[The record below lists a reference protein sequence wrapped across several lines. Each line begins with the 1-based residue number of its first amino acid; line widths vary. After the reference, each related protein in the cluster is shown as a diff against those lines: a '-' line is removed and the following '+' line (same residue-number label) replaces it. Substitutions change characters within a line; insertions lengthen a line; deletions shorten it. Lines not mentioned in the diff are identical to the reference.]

1 MLDRFFKKFQK
12 EVGIDLGTANTLVYV
27 KDRGIII
34 NEPSIVA
41 INTRTDQILA
51 VGNEAKTML
60 GKTPTHIVTTRPL
73 TNGIISDFEVA
84 EKMLR
89 YFMDKIY
96 AEAKLNFLSRP
107 KVVIGAPV
115 NITEVERKAI
125 ADAVRNAGAREV
137 WIVEEPMAAAIGA
150 RLPATEPVGN
160 MIVEI
165 GGGTTEIAVITLSG
179 IATKKS
185 IKVAGDEFNRNIIQY
200 ARDVFKIL
208 IGEKQAEEIKIAIG
222 SAVEMAERM
231 EFPMR
236 GRDLVTGLPREVMI
250 NDAEVRE
257 SISKSL
263 KIIVDNIK
271 TLLEITPPELVADIH
286 DRGIILS
293 GGGALLRGIDYLI
306 AKNLEIPVRITDD
319 PLTSVVRGTGRD
331 VERPDRAG
339 HPARRGYFSEAEGA
353 SVVSGNWWRCINCLA
368 AFSVLYDSNQKPSL
382 PITSTEY
389 NHSPVS
395 SL

>member
-319 PLTSVVRGTGRD
+319 PLTSVVRGTGLLLD
-331 VERPDRAG
+331 E
-339 HPARRGYFSEAEGA
+339 PALLAEIA
-353 SVVSGNWWRCINCLA
+353 VW
-368 AFSVLYDSNQKPSL
+368 PS
-382 PITSTEY
+382 
-389 NHSPVS
+389 S
-395 SL
+395 SLK